1 MLTLQALQ
9 EAGVNTK
16 EGLARCMNN
25 ESFYLNLVTK
35 ALMKDDCDKLK
46 TAIEAGDLDSA
57 FSAAHNLKGSMGNLA
72 ITPIYKPVAE
82 MTELLRSRTQT
93 DYTPYLDTVM
103 QQKETLASL
112 LK

>member
-35 ALMKDDCDKLK
+35 ALMKDDFDKLK

-72 ITPIYKPVAE
+72 ITPIYMPVAE

-93 DYTPYLDTVM
+93 DYTLYLDTVM
-103 QQKETLASL
+103 QQKEVLASL

>member
-35 ALMKDDCDKLK
+35 SLTRDDFDKLK
-46 TAIEAGDLDSA
+46 AAIEAGDLDSA
-57 FSAAHNLKGSMGNLA
+57 FSVAHNLKGSMGNLA
-72 ITPIYKPVAE
+72 ITPIFEPVSE

-93 DYTPYLDTVM
+93 DYTPYL
-103 QQKETLASL
+103 ETIMLRKDALAAL
-112 LK
+112 IK